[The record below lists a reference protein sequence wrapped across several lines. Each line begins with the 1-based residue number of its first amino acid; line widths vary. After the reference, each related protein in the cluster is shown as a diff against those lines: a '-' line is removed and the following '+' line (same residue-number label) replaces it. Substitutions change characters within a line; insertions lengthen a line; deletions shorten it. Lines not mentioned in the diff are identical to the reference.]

1 MSYKNNLIVGG
12 VKKFE
17 NVELSF
23 ELLTSTEFFLQK
35 MNTLSHQ
42 PPRTLMYNQKFNL
55 KQVLYLTH
63 RMMF

>member
-35 MNTLSHQ
+35 IQIFFKKMNTLSHQ
-42 PPRTLMYNQKFNL
+42 PPRTLMYNQKFYL
-55 KQVLYLTH
+55 K
-63 RMMF
+63 